1 MPESCCAELANRSE
15 RQMAASHDDRLY
27 RYLPVLWGVAAGGVA
42 FAIRFAFGL
51 AVLKQMLPYLMAG
64 PAAYVII
71 RITIIMR
78 IVQQRQRTAHGK
90 VTSSVWLIVLILW
103 VVGTSSAPFQ
113 QLMNYNLFSILIAV
127 GLFGIGVII
136 QLFINR
142 LMKSHA

>member
-1 MPESCCAELANRSE
+1 
-15 RQMAASHDDRLY
+15 MAASHDDRLY